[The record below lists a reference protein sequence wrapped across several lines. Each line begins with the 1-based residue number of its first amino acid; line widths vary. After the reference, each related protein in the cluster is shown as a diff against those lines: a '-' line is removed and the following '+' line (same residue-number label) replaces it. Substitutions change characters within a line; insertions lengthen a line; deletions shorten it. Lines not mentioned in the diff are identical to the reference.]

1 MWDSD
6 SQGIGSSP
14 IFPVLGG
21 LLMENDVFIM
31 KDSTGK
37 VNIGTTKN
45 VCVVCGAEIPEGRE
59 ICLNCEA
66 EYLI

>member
-14 IFPVLGG
+14 IFPVWGG
-21 LLMENDVFIM
+21 LNMEDKVFIM
-31 KDSTGK
+31 KDSTGN

-45 VCVVCGAEIPEGRE
+45 LCVVCGTEIPEGRE
-59 ICLNCEA
+59 ICLNCESK
-66 EYLI
+66 YLS